1 MQERRAL
8 TANVFFADT
17 DPQIHPSWN
26 QHKLDA
32 LVDSTFTYNVSDE
45 QMERLGCLERDQQ
58 GLVVSQY
65 ATGIMLT
72 TGVVSILLSIT
83 KRVHMDTRIF
93 LD

>member
-8 TANVFFADT
+8 TVNVFFADT

-45 QMERLGCLERDQQ
+45 QMERLGCLERDQR

-65 ATGIMLT
+65 ATGIHAHDRRCLH
-72 TGVVSILLSIT
+72 SAID
-83 KRVHMDTRIF
+83 H
-93 LD
+93 